1 MLPETPRFPH
11 WEVNLKIKLALFAAA
26 MIAVPAFAQT
36 AAPASDTVK
45 AMIEKGV
52 VMKVMDFE
60 GEVIYTADGK
70 FSGFDGMFSGTY
82 TVDGSKLCT
91 TSDMGSGC
99 QAYPDGKKAGDT
111 FTVEFD
117 QIGPVEITIKK

>member
-1 MLPETPRFPH
+1 MKL
-11 WEVNLKIKLALFAAA
+11 KLALFVAA
-26 MIAVPAFAQT
+26 MIAAPALAQT
-36 AAPASDTVK
+36 AAPPSDTVQ
-45 AMIEKGV
+45 AIVDKGV

-91 TSDMGSGC
+91 TSDMGSSC
-99 QAYPDGKKAGDT
+99 LAYPDGKKPGDS
-111 FTVEFD
+111 FTVEME
-117 QIGPVEITIKK
+117 QVGEVSITIKS